1 MAVLRAAANGGA
13 DTLVLCDTNG
23 GMMPWQILEAV
34 GRVRQECALP
44 LGIHAHNDGGCAV
57 ANSMVA
63 LHAGCTHVQGTINGI
78 GERCGN
84 ADLCTTIANVE
95 LKTDRPALAQ
105 GRLARLTD
113 LARRV
118 AEIANYSLPAGAP
131 YVGRSAF
138 VHKAGVHVSAI
149 QRDEGAYEH
158 CPASAVG
165 NQTRVVVSELSGR
178 GNLQRK
184 ADDFGL
190 GDGNGGDHRELL
202 ARIKELENQGFAF
215 EAAEASVEL
224 MMRRERPDYRPFF
237 ELVDFLVV
245 VEHREGRGHLAEA
258 NVKIRVGEREHH
270 TAAGGVGPVG
280 ALDRALR
287 KALRDAYP
295 QIDGFRLVDYKV
307 RILDS
312 GQATR
317 AITRVMIDTSDG
329 VQTWSTVGA
338 SRNIIQASWQAL
350 YDSFEYGLI
359 RAGLHGVSD
368 ATPCREIDAS
378 PAR

>member
-1 MAVLRAAANGGA
+1 
-13 DTLVLCDTNG
+13 
-23 GMMPWQILEAV
+23 MPWQILEAV